1 MTDSAPSGAALPPR
15 ARLAT
20 PVFVRLLLTQALFG
34 LGWSMFLVIP
44 KFVVQ
49 QFHADPAQ
57 VGWITAVPGIAI
69 VLSIPL
75 VATHIDRFPARWF
88 MCGGSLMV
96 TLAALG
102 TAFLPALDWR
112 IYVYQALQGL
122 GFVFCF
128 NAGGAM
134 AADLAPPASMGRAM
148 AWFGAANLGMN
159 GVSPFVGELLLPD
172 YGWRGA
178 YSFAAA
184 TGLLATLFAAFLP
197 KHVRPE
203 RHESDLPARAGTWGF
218 MSWPLGR
225 VVISSS
231 LSAFGFMAVIAFYQP
246 FALAEGVTQVRD
258 YFFGFVL
265 FALGVRFSMGGVS
278 DRLGTYRVARA
289 AQMAYVL
296 PPLALAL
303 LGPQHL
309 FVVGSLHG
317 LVHGIHFP
325 VMSALAVE
333 RVGPR
338 ARGRALT
345 LLVGAFNGGTAV
357 ASNVLGPIAKS
368 FSFET
373 AFVVGAVV
381 AGLGAVTLGRA
392 EPPLQVRDSR
402 VE

>member
-1 MTDSAPSGAALPPR
+1 MSPSGAAVSQP

-20 PVFVRLLLTQALFG
+20 PVFAQLLLTQALFG

-49 QFHADPAQ
+49 EFQADPAQ

-69 VLSIPL
+69 VLTIPL

-88 MCGGSLMV
+88 MSAGSLLV

-102 TAFLPALDWR
+102 TALLPALDWR

-134 AADLAPPASMGRAM
+134 AADLAPPASLGRAM
-148 AWFGAANLGMN
+148 AWYGAANLGMN
-159 GVSPFVGELLLPD
+159 GVSPYVGELLLPD
-172 YGWRGA
+172 HGWRGA
-178 YSFAAA
+178 YLFAAG
-184 TGLLATLFAAFLP
+184 TSLLATLFAAFLP
-197 KHVRPE
+197 RPTRPAKHAA
-203 RHESDLPARAGTWGF
+203 DLPTRGGTWGF

-225 VVISSS
+225 VVVSSA

-246 FALAEGVTQVRD
+246 FALAEGVTEVRN

-265 FALGVRFSMGGVS
+265 CALGVRFGMGGFS
-278 DRLGTYRVARA
+278 DRVGTHRVARA
-289 AQMAYVL
+289 AQLAYVL

-303 LGPQHL
+303 LGPRYL

-333 RVGPR
+333 RVSPR

-357 ASNVLGPIAKS
+357 ASNVLGPIAKG
-368 FSFET
+368 FSFEA
-373 AFVVGAVV
+373 AFVVGAAV
-381 AGLGAVTLGRA
+381 AAIGALTLGPA
-392 EPPLQVRDSR
+392 EPPLPPRDSR
-402 VE
+402 VS

>member
-1 MTDSAPSGAALPPR
+1 MTVGAPSGAAVTLPT
-15 ARLAT
+15 RLAT
-20 PVFVRLLLTQALFG
+20 PVFAQLLLTQALFG
-34 LGWSMFLVIP
+34 LSWSMFLVIP

-57 VGWITAVPGIAI
+57 VGFITAIPGVAI
-69 VLSIPL
+69 VLTIPL
-75 VATHIDRFPARWF
+75 VATHIDRYPARWF
-88 MCGGSLMV
+88 MSAGSLMV

-134 AADLAPPASMGRAM
+134 AADLAPPASLGRAM
-148 AWFGAANLGMN
+148 SWYGAANLGMN
-159 GVSPFVGELLLPD
+159 GVSPYVGELLLPD
-172 YGWRGA
+172 HGWRGA
-178 YSFAAA
+178 YLFAAA

-197 KHVRPE
+197 TPTRPE
-203 RHESDLPARAGTWGF
+203 KTAADLPQGAGTWGF
-218 MSWPLGR
+218 MSRPLGR
-225 VVISSS
+225 VVISSA

-246 FALAEGVTQVRD
+246 FALAEGVVQVRD

-265 FALGVRFSMGGVS
+265 FALGVRFSMGGFS
-278 DRLGTYRVARA
+278 DRVGTHRVARV
-289 AQMAYVL
+289 AQLAYVL

-333 RVGPR
+333 RVSSR

-357 ASNVLGPIAKS
+357 ASNVLGPIAKH
-368 FSFET
+368 FGFEA

-381 AGLGAVTLGRA
+381 AGLGVVTLGGA
-392 EPPLQVRDSR
+392 VPVRESR
-402 VE
+402 VA